1 MMRDHATDGLL
12 AISIYIAGSVYLQ
25 VEVETSDSDTGHIT
39 ISIRDTS
46 YYTYLGSAVTD
57 IMNMGMTV
65 ILIALYFCTR

>member
-1 MMRDHATDGLL
+1 M
-12 AISIYIAGSVYLQ
+12 YLQ

-57 IMNMGMTV
+57 IMNKGMTV